1 MNIPEFLYK
10 RLVSDYGEAT
20 ASLIIDRYKLKRI
33 VSLRV
38 NTLKTNMDYIKE
50 VLDKNNI
57 GYEMVDTI
65 PFALIIKAQES
76 VIRELDIYKEGLVYL
91 QSISSMMPPLY
102 LDIKEKES
110 ILDMAASPGGKTS
123 EICALANNSVYVTA
137 CEVNQIRKD
146 RLVYNLDKLGCKNV
160 TTLKVDARNLDEYFS
175 FDTILLDSPCS
186 GSGTIEEEDYSKINE
201 KLVDSIT
208 RVQESLLRKAL
219 SILKSGSTMIYSTCS
234 VLKCENEEIV
244 KKMMNEFDIEIVP
257 LETSFE
263 TLPSS
268 IDGVLTIL
276 PSEVNEGFF
285 ICKIKKH

>member
-1 MNIPEFLYK
+1 M
-10 RLVSDYGEAT
+10 
-20 ASLIIDRYKLKRI
+20 
-33 VSLRV
+33 
-38 NTLKTNMDYIKE
+38 
-50 VLDKNNI
+50 
-57 GYEMVDTI
+57 
-65 PFALIIKAQES
+65 
-76 VIRELDIYKEGLVYL
+76 
-91 QSISSMMPPLY
+91 
-102 LDIKEKES
+102 
-110 ILDMAASPGGKTS
+110 
-123 EICALANNSVYVTA
+123 
-137 CEVNQIRKD
+137 
-146 RLVYNLDKLGCKNV
+146 
-160 TTLKVDARNLDEYFS
+160 DARNLDEYFS